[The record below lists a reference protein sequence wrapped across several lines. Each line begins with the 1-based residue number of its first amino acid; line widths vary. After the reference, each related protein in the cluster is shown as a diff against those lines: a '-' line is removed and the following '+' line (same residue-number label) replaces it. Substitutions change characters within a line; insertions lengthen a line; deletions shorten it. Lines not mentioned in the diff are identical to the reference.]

1 VQLLES
7 LAGRPRDLHL
17 RLDSRRAREV
27 LREPKEIAPQLLVD
41 DDQVVFVLVDV
52 QAQVLAP
59 YELPTQVLELRE
71 RVYANAFGD
80 EAFASGSVFRTY
92 VSGRISEDC
101 VYVCVCVCVCFGGGE
116 ISRERVYSN

>member
-1 VQLLES
+1 MQLLES

-27 LREPKEIAPQLLVD
+27 LREPEEIAPQLLVD

-59 YELPTQVLELRE
+59 CELPTQVLELRE
-71 RVYANAFGD
+71 RVFANAFGD
-80 EAFASGSVFRTY
+80 EAFASGSVFRMLA
-92 VSGRISEDC
+92 GGLARI
-101 VYVCVCVCVCFGGGE
+101 VCVCFGGGE
-116 ISRERVYSN
+116 IDRERVYFN